1 MSEGNCSLT
10 DIILDN
16 LLNLR
21 GIFPRPYENGYSW
34 ARRVRNVSQGEYR
47 QALRR
52 MQQYGLLKIT
62 QKNNKKFIELTED
75 GQLEALLLKAKLDR
89 PNYWDGKWR
98 LFMFDIPEGS
108 KEKRNVLRTL
118 LKNNSYVKLQAS
130 VYISPYPLNRE
141 AILYLNNSGLRDYIR
156 ILKVE
161 EMDFEKD
168 LLKKFSLER
177 KTKSNGR

>member
-1 MSEGNCSLT
+1 MSEYSHSLT
-10 DIILDN
+10 EIILDN

-21 GIFPRPYENGYSW
+21 GIFPRPYESGYAW
-34 ARRVRNVSQGEYR
+34 ARRGRRVPPGEYR

-52 MQQYGLLKIT
+52 MQQYGFLKLT
-62 QKNNKKFIELTED
+62 QKNNKKFIELTRH

-89 PNYWDGKWR
+89 PNNWDGKWR

-108 KEKRNVLRTL
+108 KDKRNVLRTL
-118 LKNNSYVKLQAS
+118 LKRNGYVKLQAS

-141 AILYLNNSGLRDYIR
+141 AILYLNNSGLRSYIR

-168 LLKKFSLER
+168 LLKKFNLE
-177 KTKSNGR
+177 KTKFNGR